1 MKAVPFKRALV
12 QRGDLLCLA
21 DNPHERLL
29 FKFFGHDGEVGG
41 ATWLNKR
48 EGRPDDAILRQ
59 RDVRRLTC

>member
-1 MKAVPFKRALV
+1 MKAVPLKRALV

-29 FKFFGHDGEVGG
+29 FKFFGHDGEVV
-41 ATWLNKR
+41 ATWVHKK